1 MSSDSSAT
9 ETAKILALIHREMI
23 QLAALIAV
31 AVVAFFLTKALA
43 ASNRDLNVRNAA
55 EWYARGEQFVRSDRI
70 DDAIGAFRRA
80 TVRNRNDRTYVIA
93 LAQALMLKHDDD
105 AARGVLL
112 RLRESAPEDGQI
124 NLDLARVAAARRDV
138 TEAMRFYHEALYA
151 PWPTDQVRQR
161 RGVRVELIRFLL
173 THNQSA
179 RAEAELLAAAADSPD
194 DRVHHVE
201 LATLFT
207 QAGDDRHA
215 LEHLQRALLVDAG
228 DSNLLAAAG
237 LAAFRQGQYS
247 LAQRYFHRLP
257 DQTGVAGNTPAVVDL
272 ILARDPMA
280 ARIGRHERQLRLE
293 ADLSY
298 VQQRFTGCVARHA
311 GAAADAT
318 LQHDLQQVTSRR
330 PRSVDQDSLES
341 VLDLIARIESD
352 VMTRCGPASTMDHAL
367 VLIARQH
374 GISAK

>member
-1 MSSDSSAT
+1 
-9 ETAKILALIHREMI
+9 
-23 QLAALIAV
+23 
-31 AVVAFFLTKALA
+31 
-43 ASNRDLNVRNAA
+43 
-55 EWYARGEQFVRSDRI
+55 
-70 DDAIGAFRRA
+70 
-80 TVRNRNDRTYVIA
+80 
-93 LAQALMLKHDDD
+93 
-105 AARGVLL
+105 
-112 RLRESAPEDGQI
+112 
-124 NLDLARVAAARRDV
+124 
-138 TEAMRFYHEALYA
+138 
-151 PWPTDQVRQR
+151 
-161 RGVRVELIRFLL
+161 
-173 THNQSA
+173 
-179 RAEAELLAAAADSPD
+179 
-194 DRVHHVE
+194 VE

-215 LEHLQRALLVDAG
+215 LDHLQRALLVDAG

-257 DQTGVAGNTPAVVDL
+257 DQTGVAENTPAVVDL

-298 VQQRFTGCVARHA
+298 VQQRFTGCVAQHA
-311 GAAADAT
+311 GAAADAI
-318 LQHDLQQVTSRR
+318 LQHDLQEVTSRR